1 MLFTGV
7 CIYTGSHKTQ
17 LENEMVYTQ
26 QELTYILQAQRG
38 ELCTES
44 DFVVYY
50 IIIISKSCHS
60 GARVY

>member
-1 MLFTGV
+1 MTMCCSLV

-26 QELTYILQAQRG
+26 QELTYILQAQRS
-38 ELCTES
+38 ES
-44 DFVVYY
+44 DFVVY
-50 IIIISKSCHS
+50 IIIISKSCHN

>member
-1 MLFTGV
+1 
-7 CIYTGSHKTQ
+7 
-17 LENEMVYTQ
+17 MVYTQ